1 MDSIRLTRWFRWVAL
16 LEGVSFLLLLGIAMP
31 LKYLAGYPLAVRVV
45 GSAHGALFV
54 AYVLLV
60 MALYLVARWP
70 LSRVAQ
76 ALVLSVVPFGT
87 FALDRRLREE
97 SRGAAPVRLR
107 AG

>member
-1 MDSIRLTRWFRWVAL
+1 MKLTRCFRWVAL
-16 LEGVSFLLLLGIAMP
+16 FEGVSFLLLLGVAMP
-31 LKYLAGYPLAVRVV
+31 LKYMAGYPIAVRLV

-54 AYVLLV
+54 TYVLLV
-60 MALYLVARWP
+60 AALFLVQRWP

-97 SRGAAPVRLR
+97 STPAA
-107 AG
+107 ASSS